1 MLIKAYETF
10 ILHLGVYFYDEFSPD
25 IRKAYNWIHK
35 YTDIKI
41 LKSMHKTMFKLIQ
54 NYVQSQM

>member
-25 IRKAYNWIHK
+25 IRKAYN
-35 YTDIKI
+35 
-41 LKSMHKTMFKLIQ
+41 
-54 NYVQSQM
+54 